1 MKNELKNELID
12 EIVDVLGDLQMYPA
26 LMMHNGVLPDSKQ
39 CEEDFYNVERLLEVL
54 ILEDIK

>member
-1 MKNELKNELID
+1 MKNELID

-39 CEEDFYNVERLLEVL
+39 CEKDFYNVERLLEVL
-54 ILEDIK
+54 ILEDIKW

>member
-1 MKNELKNELID
+1 MRNELID

-26 LMMHNGVLPDSKQ
+26 LLMHNGALPDSKQ

-54 ILEDIK
+54 ILDGLKYPA

>member
-1 MKNELKNELID
+1 MRNELID

-26 LMMHNGVLPDSKQ
+26 LLMHNGALPDSKQ

-54 ILEDIK
+54 ILDGLK